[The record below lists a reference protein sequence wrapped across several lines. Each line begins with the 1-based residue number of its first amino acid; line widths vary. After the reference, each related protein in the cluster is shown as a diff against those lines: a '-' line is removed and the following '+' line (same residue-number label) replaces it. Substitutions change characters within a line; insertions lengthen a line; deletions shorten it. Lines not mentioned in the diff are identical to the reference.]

1 MADDPG
7 TTPAPRPRRRRSDID
22 PTFKPPKV
30 ANERRRT
37 KRTVPD
43 PVDATPATTDIPA
56 TTEVP
61 PPPTPPAEVAPDDA
75 RLAAPWSALPM
86 LEDRSPNPS
95 ICPFLRAADGDEV
108 KPPIESPDPAN
119 RCAALR
125 EAVPQSLR
133 QQELV
138 CLASGHVNCPRYL
151 RGAAVT
157 EKPKP
162 TIRPTTSISPAILV
176 SIVVLVGAFAAS
188 AAFVVSRGSLELA
201 AAPTQSPAASSTA
214 AAVASPAPTPT
225 VTGSPAAPPSAAA
238 TASPE
243 PTATATPAPT
253 PTPTPAPTPS
263 PTPSPTPT
271 EEPSPTSDRYALLT
285 ACDDADDC
293 WVYVVRSGD
302 NLFSIANYFGVP
314 LARVY
319 AMNPWLEDSGL
330 RAGQELRLPPPTR

>member
-22 PTFKPPKV
+22 PTYKPPKV
-30 ANERRRT
+30 ANERRRA
-37 KRTVPD
+37 KRAAPD
-43 PVDATPATTDIPA
+43 PATAATA
-56 TTEVP
+56 ESTT
-61 PPPTPPAEVAPDDA
+61 PPTEASFG
-75 RLAAPWSALPM
+75 APWAALPV

-95 ICPFLRAADGDEV
+95 ICPFLRAVDGEDV
-108 KPPIESPDPAN
+108 KPPVEVPDPAN

-125 EAVPQSLR
+125 ETVPQSLR

-157 EKPKP
+157 EKPKAAV
-162 TIRPTTSISPAILV
+162 RPRPSVTPSILL

-188 AAFVVSRGSLELA
+188 VAFVLSRGSLELA
-201 AAPTQSPAASSTA
+201 AAPTDPPAASSSA
-214 AAVASPAPTPT
+214 AAVASPG
-225 VTGSPAAPPSAAA
+225 GSASAEPAPSATPSVTA

-243 PTATATPAPT
+243 PTASPSPAPT
-253 PTPTPAPTPS
+253 PTPTPAP
-263 PTPSPTPT
+263 SPTPT
-271 EEPSPTSDRYALLT
+271 PTDEPAPTSDRYEVLT
-285 ACDDADDC
+285 ACGDADDC
-293 WVYVVRSGD
+293 WIYVVRRGD
-302 NLFSIANYFGVP
+302 NLFSIANWFGVP

-319 AMNPWLEDSGL
+319 AMNAWLESTGL

>member
-7 TTPAPRPRRRRSDID
+7 PTPAPRHRRRRTDID
-22 PTFKPPKV
+22 PTFTPPKG

-43 PVDATPATTDIPA
+43 PTGATPATTEA
-56 TTEVP
+56 
-61 PPPTPPAEVAPDDA
+61 PTPSADTAPTDA

-95 ICPFLRAADGDEV
+95 ICPFLRAVDGDEV
-108 KPPIESPDPAN
+108 KPPIEAPDPAN

-162 TIRPTTSISPAILV
+162 TIRPTTSISPSILV
-176 SIVVLVGAFAAS
+176 SIVVLIGAFAAS

-201 AAPTQSPAASSTA
+201 AAPTRSPAASSTA
-214 AAVASPAPTPT
+214 AASASPA
-225 VTGSPAAPPSAAA
+225 G
-238 TASPE
+238 
-243 PTATATPAPT
+243 
-253 PTPTPAPTPS
+253 
-263 PTPSPTPT
+263 
-271 EEPSPTSDRYALLT
+271 
-285 ACDDADDC
+285 
-293 WVYVVRSGD
+293 
-302 NLFSIANYFGVP
+302 
-314 LARVY
+314 
-319 AMNPWLEDSGL
+319 
-330 RAGQELRLPPPTR
+330 

>member
-1 MADDPG
+1 MPDDPG
-7 TTPAPRPRRRRSDID
+7 TTPAPRPRRRRTDID

-37 KRTVPD
+37 KRVVPD
-43 PVDATPATTDIPA
+43 PTDA
-56 TTEVP
+56 TTEAATEATTGPTSPVE
-61 PPPTPPAEVAPDDA
+61 PTPADA

-95 ICPFLRAADGDEV
+95 ICPFLRAVDGDEV
-108 KPPIESPDPAN
+108 KPPVEAPDPAN

-162 TIRPTTSISPAILV
+162 IVRARPSISPAILV
-176 SIVVLVGAFAAS
+176 SIVLLIGAFAAS
-188 AAFVVSRGSLELA
+188 AVFALSRGSLELA
-201 AAPTQSPAASSTA
+201 AAPTRSPGASSTA
-214 AAVASPAPTPT
+214 AAVATPGGSATAVPA
-225 VTGSPAAPPSAAA
+225 SSAPASAVA

-243 PTATATPAPT
+243 PTATPT
-253 PTPTPAPTPS
+253 PTPTPEPTPS
-263 PTPSPTPT
+263 PSPTPEPT
-271 EEPSPTSDRYALLT
+271 EKPSPTSDRYEVLT
-285 ACDDADDC
+285 ACGDADDC
-293 WVYVVRSGD
+293 WIYVVRRGD
-302 NLFSIANYFGVP
+302 NLFSIANWFGVP

-319 AMNPWLEDSGL
+319 AMNPWLESSGL